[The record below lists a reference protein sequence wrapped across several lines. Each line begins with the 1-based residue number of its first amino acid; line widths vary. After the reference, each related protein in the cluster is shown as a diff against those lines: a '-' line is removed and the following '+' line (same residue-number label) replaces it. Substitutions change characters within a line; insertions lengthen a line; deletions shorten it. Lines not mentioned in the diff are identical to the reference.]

1 MLLCFSLWCFKP
13 LCFYVTYYLQC
24 VLMGTCQAGS
34 CLWSTAGGAVTCMI
48 SVCPGWGGL
57 CGGTP
62 CSLGPRF
69 LSVWLA
75 PPKGSF
81 LPASG
86 LTSQP
91 CLLVT
96 ASVCVGVSV
105 SLYVFVYVS
114 VHVCGGGR
122 VGFF

>member
-1 MLLCFSLWCFKP
+1 MAALPAALDRDFF
-13 LCFYVTYYLQC
+13 QC
-24 VLMGTCQAGS
+24 
-34 CLWSTAGGAVTCMI
+34 
-48 SVCPGWGGL
+48 GW
-57 CGGTP
+57 P
-62 CSLGPRF
+62 
-69 LSVWLA
+69 